1 MTGYVIPGFWR
12 QSLGK
17 LIFLL
22 LHYSSPNTR
31 MKVVNTSK
39 VRDRLIYYNDYA
51 DLLLSVLVDFSRNN
65 SQIFWPPQH
74 CVFPASGGTAFPTA
88 WQTL

>member
-12 QSLGK
+12 QSLGQ

-22 LHYSSPNTR
+22 LHYSSPNTP

-51 DLLLSVLVDFSRNN
+51 DLLLSVLVDFSRDN

-74 CVFPASGGTAFPTA
+74 CVFPGSGETAFPTA
-88 WQTL
+88 